1 MTIDCTQYSTLL
13 VQELNK
19 TPGTTSVEVRCS
31 LPADQLTVGVL
42 DSIKTE
48 IDKVLFE
55 QDVQVDKVYFAK
67 DSLDS
72 SSKDFF
78 IKISKVV

>member
-31 LPADQLTVGVL
+31 LPAEQLTPGVL
-42 DSIKTE
+42 DLIKTE
-48 IDKVLFE
+48 IDKNLFE
-55 QDVQVDKVYFAK
+55 ENIQVDSVHFAK
-67 DSLDS
+67 ESMDKG
-72 SSKDFF
+72 SKDFF